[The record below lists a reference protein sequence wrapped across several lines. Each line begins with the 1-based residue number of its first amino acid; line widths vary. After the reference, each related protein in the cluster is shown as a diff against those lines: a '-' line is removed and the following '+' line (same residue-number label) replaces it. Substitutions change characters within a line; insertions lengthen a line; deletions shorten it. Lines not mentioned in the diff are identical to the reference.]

1 MMNHDLPKQVNK
13 YLTPTYLTNYCRF
26 YATSI
31 IIWNWHVFMNIR
43 YSFHNLASTMKLQTL
58 QTQCCKF
65 KITNIFIFDN
75 CYFSCVC

>member
-1 MMNHDLPKQVNK
+1 
-13 YLTPTYLTNYCRF
+13 
-26 YATSI
+26 
-31 IIWNWHVFMNIR
+31 MNIR